1 MKNHA
6 APLILCKGSSR
17 FATLEQAMNRLS
29 IKSVISIYTI
39 LSCIGLI
46 IGRLKSGLWFFGFTG
61 QTIPDVAMDIV
72 IGAAIAAPVI
82 FLSTISEKIF
92 SQILA
97 PLKTSKII
105 IIAAASGIGEE
116 IFFRGGLQPI
126 LGIVI
131 TSILFGLIHFPFKKE
146 LIPWTMIA
154 IAMGFVLG
162 LLFTWTDSLIAPI
175 TTHFTINFC
184 NILIL
189 NRRYRTSRH

>member
-1 MKNHA
+1 
-6 APLILCKGSSR
+6 
-17 FATLEQAMNRLS
+17 MNRLS

-82 FLSTISEKIF
+82 FLSTISLDRFRWAGEMEKIF

-105 IIAAASGIGEE
+105 ILAAASGIGEE